1 MLHREQNKETHIHH
15 SDDKCVAKIR
25 HLQKSFND
33 KEVLKDVNLDLYE
46 GENLVVLG
54 RSGTGKSVT
63 IKCMVGLIRADA
75 GEINV
80 LGYDVPSLDVAKLN
94 ELRKQVGFSFQGSAL
109 YDSMTVRENLEFPLK
124 RNLGISDQ
132 RELDERIMNAL
143 EDVGLTHAVDQLPAE
158 LSGGMKKRIGIAR
171 TLILK
176 PKIMLYDEP
185 TSGLDPI
192 TSQEINDLIV
202 GVRDKYN
209 TSSIIITH
217 DIASARETG
226 DRIVVL
232 IDGVSALEGTFDELR
247 HAKNPELDAFFAY
260 NFC

>member
-1 MLHREQNKETHIHH
+1 MLHREQNKGVNILH
-15 SDDKCVAKIR
+15 SEDKRVVRIR

-33 KEVLKDVNLDLYE
+33 KVVLRDVNLDLYE

-63 IKCMVGLIRADA
+63 IKCMVGLIQADG
-75 GEINV
+75 GEIDV
-80 LGYDVPSLDVAKLN
+80 LGYDVQKLN
-94 ELRKQVGFSFQGSAL
+94 IKELNDLRKQVGFSFQGSAL
-109 YDSMTVRENLEFPLK
+109 YDSMSVRQNLEFPLR
-124 RNLGISDQ
+124 RNLGIHDPH
-132 RELDERIMNAL
+132 ELEQRIMNAL
-143 EDVGLTHAVDQLPAE
+143 DDVGLTHAVDLMPAE

-171 TLILK
+171 TLILN

-185 TSGLDPI
+185 TAGLDPI

-202 GVRDKYN
+202 GVRDKYS

-217 DIASARETG
+217 DIASARQTG

-232 IDGVSALEGTFDELR
+232 IDGVNALEGTFDELR
-247 HAKNPELDAFFAY
+247 NSGHPELDAFFSY
-260 NFC
+260 N